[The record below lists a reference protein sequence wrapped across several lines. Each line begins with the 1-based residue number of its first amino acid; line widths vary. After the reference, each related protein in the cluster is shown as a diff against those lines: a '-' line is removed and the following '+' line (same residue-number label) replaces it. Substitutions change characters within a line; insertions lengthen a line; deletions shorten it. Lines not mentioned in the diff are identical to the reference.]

1 MSRFHARPLRRTSL
15 PPVSRLLLRF
25 LRTALT
31 VAAALTVTPAVA
43 GPAEISPI
51 AAQAGAS
58 AGELVLIDV
67 RTPEEW
73 RETGLA
79 RGAIPIAMQH
89 PDGADGFVGAV
100 LAQVGGDRNAPI
112 ALICRSGNRSLK
124 MQRLL
129 EAHGFTNVRSVAEGM
144 SGNWTTPGWISRG
157 LPVVPC
163 EKC

>member
-1 MSRFHARPLRRTSL
+1 MPILSFFSLRAFRHLLAVTAVTVL
-15 PPVSRLLLRF
+15 AAPP
-25 LRTALT
+25 ALG
-31 VAAALTVTPAVA
+31 AS
-43 GPAEISPI
+43 AEIAPNE
-51 AAQAGAS
+51 AQTRAS
-58 AGELVLIDV
+58 AGELTLVDV

-79 RGAIPIAMQH
+79 RGAIPIDMQH

-100 LAQVGGDRNAPI
+100 LEQVGGDRDAPI

-129 EAHGFTNVRSVAEGM
+129 EARGFTNVRSVAEGM
-144 SGNWTTPGWISRG
+144 SGSSFGPGWISRG

-163 EKC
+163 AKC